1 MKTVAFTQISDQDVA
16 FLLAL
21 AQRLGLQTVT
31 IDTENTE
38 NIDNLQWEKLFKD
51 EIKLQKLE
59 NLAEKALQAH
69 RTGKTKLVTSSTS
82 FPKST

>member
-31 IDTENTE
+31 IDTESTE

-51 EIKLQKLE
+51 EVKLQKLE

-69 RTGKTKLVTSSTS
+69 RTGKTKLVTC
-82 FPKST
+82 

>member
-1 MKTVAFTQISDQDVA
+1 MKTVAFTQILDQDVA

-31 IDTENTE
+31 IDTENVE

-69 RTGKTKLVTSSTS
+69 RTGKTKPPTC
-82 FPKST
+82 

>member
-59 NLAEKALQAH
+59 KLAEKALQAH
-69 RTGKTKLVTSSTS
+69 RTGKTKPLTC
-82 FPKST
+82 

>member
-31 IDTENTE
+31 IDTENVE
-38 NIDNLQWEKLFKD
+38 NIDNLQ
-51 EIKLQKLE
+51 
-59 NLAEKALQAH
+59 
-69 RTGKTKLVTSSTS
+69 
-82 FPKST
+82 

>member
-51 EIKLQKLE
+51 ETKLQKLE

-69 RTGKTKLVTSSTS
+69 RTGKTKLVTC
-82 FPKST
+82 

>member
-31 IDTENTE
+31 IDTENVE

-51 EIKLQKLE
+51 ETKLQKLE

-69 RTGKTKLVTSSTS
+69 RTGKTKLVSC
-82 FPKST
+82 

>member
-1 MKTVAFTQISDQDVA
+1 MKTVAFTQISDQDVV

-51 EIKLQKLE
+51 ETKLQKLE

-69 RTGKTKLVTSSTS
+69 RTGKTKPLTC
-82 FPKST
+82 